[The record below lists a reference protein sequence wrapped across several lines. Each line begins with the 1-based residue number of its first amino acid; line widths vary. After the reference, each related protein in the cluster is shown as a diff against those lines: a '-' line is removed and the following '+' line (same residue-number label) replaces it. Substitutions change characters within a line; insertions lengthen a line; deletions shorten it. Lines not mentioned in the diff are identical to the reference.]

1 MAYAIRTTF
10 HLQNSNLTK
19 DSDYIKQI
27 YVRNRNWN
35 PDPAPI
41 HIENNITT
49 FEKNLKQRQN
59 EQTYKLQNR
68 NLRNLTHTQSM
79 ALRQLKQ
86 DENLTIK
93 PTDKNLGPAIMET
106 ETYIKQILKEHLLTK
121 DYQKLP
127 ETTAKNRLADIKH
140 TLKSVID
147 NNQDLLSKAE
157 LTYFQRSYKCH
168 HRIPIF
174 YGLPKVH
181 KTPMTLRPVVS
192 SSSSF
197 LSIFSVWLDHK
208 MKTLIPLVQSYIQN
222 SITVANDL
230 KSLEIPEGALLF
242 SADATSMY
250 TNIDTETGVSAI
262 RDFIATNLRYLPQD
276 FPTELFLQIL
286 SIVMENNI
294 FTFAGTYWLQLSG
307 TAMGTPAACAYATI
321 SYGHHENTKILPA
334 FRSQLLYYKRY
345 IDDIFGIWLPPLR
358 DQAATWNS
366 FKHELDNWGKLKWVV
381 EEPSLHTNFLDLSLH
396 LNGSTITTSTY
407 QKNMNLYLY
416 IPPSSSH
423 PPSCLKGLITGKVRR
438 YFLQN
443 NSEGFEKILIKFIGR
458 LTDRGHKLQDIT
470 PLLLQAAATID
481 RETIPKNTQEDS
493 STLYVNWTYHPNGL
507 QRTDLRSAFNT
518 SFQDSLPYDRMQ
530 VAIARPKNLRDILT
544 KAKMTLPRHLD
555 INQLIDQIS
564 SKAEN

>member
-1 MAYAIRTTF
+1 VESSGGLLKDLSFSVSSLVVSSFEVLGLNLKYCLSSSQLKNNINTTVQKMAYAIRTTF
-10 HLQNSNLTK
+10 HLQNASLTK

-68 NLRNLTHTQSM
+68 DLRNLTHTQSA

-106 ETYIKQILKEHLLTK
+106 ETYIKQILTEHLLTK

-127 ETTAKNRLADIKH
+127 
-140 TLKSVID
+140 
-147 NNQDLLSKAE
+147 
-157 LTYFQRSYKCH
+157 
-168 HRIPIF
+168 
-174 YGLPKVH
+174 

-222 SITVANDL
+222 STAVANDL

-276 FPTELFLQIL
+276 FPTELSLQIL
-286 SIVMENNI
+286 NIVMENNI

-358 DQAATWNS
+358 DQAETWNS

-407 QKNMNLYLY
+407 QKSMNLYLY

-423 PPSCLKGLITGKVRR
+423 PPQLPKRINHRR
-438 YFLQN
+438 
-443 NSEGFEKILIKFIGR
+443 S
-458 LTDRGHKLQDIT
+458 TT
-470 PLLLQAAATID
+470 LL
-481 RETIPKNTQEDS
+481 
-493 STLYVNWTYHPNGL
+493 ST
-507 QRTDLRSAFNT
+507 
-518 SFQDSLPYDRMQ
+518 
-530 VAIARPKNLRDILT
+530 
-544 KAKMTLPRHLD
+544 
-555 INQLIDQIS
+555 
-564 SKAEN
+564 E

>member
-68 NLRNLTHTQSM
+68 NLRNLTHTQSA

-307 TAMGTPAACAYATI
+307 TAMGTPAACAYATV

-358 DQAATWNS
+358 DQAETWNS
-366 FKHELDNWGKLKWVV
+366 FKHELDNWGKLKWIV
-381 EEPSLHTNFLDLSLH
+381 EEPSLHTN
-396 LNGSTITTSTY
+396 
-407 QKNMNLYLY
+407 
-416 IPPSSSH
+416 H
-423 PPSCLKGLITGKVRR
+423 PPSCLKGLITGEVRR

-443 NSEGFEKILIKFIGR
+443 NSEDFEKILIKFIGR

-507 QRTDLRSAFNT
+507 QRTDLRSAFNS

-564 SKAEN
+564 SKTEN